1 MNRIGCLN
9 EQPLHAALKRQYAG
23 AVGRVEV
30 KIDNFVV
37 DVCVNGAIIEIQTG
51 NFSSIKT
58 KISQLISGNNLM
70 LVYPIAAEKW
80 LLKYP
85 EGESG
90 KTLTRKSPK
99 RGRKEEIFSE
109 LVSFPELLCS
119 ERFSLEIAMIREQE
133 VRVFTGEKPWR
144 KNGWVTVERQ
154 LMEILETHTYHK
166 PSDLLTLLHTGLHE
180 TFTTGDIAR
189 ESNIPRRLAQK
200 MAYCLR
206 NMGVI
211 EQIGKEGR
219 SNLYVRSLSENS
231 IGR

>member
-1 MNRIGCLN
+1 M
-9 EQPLHAALKRQYAG
+9 
-23 AVGRVEV
+23 
-30 KIDNFVV
+30 
-37 DVCVNGAIIEIQTG
+37 
-51 NFSSIKT
+51 
-58 KISQLISGNNLM
+58 
-70 LVYPIAAEKW
+70 
-80 LLKYP
+80 
-85 EGESG
+85 
-90 KTLTRKSPK
+90 
-99 RGRKEEIFSE
+99 
-109 LVSFPELLCS
+109 VSFPELLCS

-154 LMEILETHTYHK
+154 LLEILETHTYHK

-219 SNLYVRSLSENS
+219 LNLYVRSLSENS

>member
-9 EQPLHAALKRQYAG
+9 EQPLHASLKKWYAG
-23 AVGRVEV
+23 EAGKVEV
-30 KIDNFVV
+30 VIDGFVV
-37 DVCVNGAIIEIQTG
+37 DVCVDGSIIEIQTG

-58 KISQLISGNNLM
+58 KISQLISGNNLK

-85 EGESG
+85 EGKSG

-99 RGRKEEIFSE
+99 RGQTEEIFSE

-144 KNGWVTVERQ
+144 KNGWVTVERH
-154 LMEILETHTYHK
+154 LLEILKTHTYQN
-166 PSDLLTLLHTGLHE
+166 PSDLSTLLQPGLPE
-180 TFTTGDIAR
+180 RFTTGDIAR
-189 ESNIPRRLAQK
+189 ESNIPRWLAQK

-211 EQIGKEGR
+211 EKIGKKGR
-219 SNLYVRSLSENS
+219 SHLYARSQGGNW
-231 IGR
+231 I